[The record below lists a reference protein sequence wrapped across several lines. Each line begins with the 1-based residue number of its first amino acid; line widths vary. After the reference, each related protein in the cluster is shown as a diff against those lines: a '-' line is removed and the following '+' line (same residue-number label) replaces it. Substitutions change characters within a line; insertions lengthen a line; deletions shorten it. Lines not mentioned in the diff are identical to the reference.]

1 MRVVN
6 SAVGVNV
13 FFFKGLFSFFG
24 FFLGVIWFSRA
35 GFHESAGLCPR
46 TSSYS
51 STQPLRARAGAP
63 EVVLNGKPPR
73 DRRPI

>member
-51 STQPLRARAGAP
+51 SIPTRGSPRGCTQREAAG
-63 EVVLNGKPPR
+63 G
-73 DRRPI
+73 RRPI